1 MGRYLIR
8 RFLFAVVTLLASTVI
23 VFGLS
28 RLAGDPLM
36 LYAKP
41 GGYGMTEQRRADLI
55 KKLGLD
61 RPLAVQYGVW
71 LGRVL
76 KGDLGQTI
84 VSESKVSVL
93 ISQRI
98 SPTLQLGS
106 AAFIFAI
113 FLGVPL
119 GILSAVRRG
128 SIWDYAGRTIALVG
142 QAAPI
147 FWLALM
153 AILLFAVQL
162 RWLPVGTAGP
172 DDIPYWSWGKLK
184 YLVMPAVA
192 LGWGPAAAILRLTR
206 SSMLDVLDAEY
217 ITLARAKGVS
227 SRKVIWKHA
236 FRNAILQPL
245 TVAALTLAGFIT
257 GAVVIERIFAWP
269 GIGQLTMEA
278 VWNNEFPTLTAT
290 VLFLTAIY
298 VVMNL
303 IADIA
308 YVYLNPIIRYD

>member
-1 MGRYLIR
+1 MGRYLVR
-8 RFLFAVVTLLASTVI
+8 RFFFAVVTLLASTVI

-41 GGYGMTEQRRADLI
+41 GGYGMSAERKADLV

-61 RPLAVQYGVW
+61 KPLIFQYGVW
-71 LGRVL
+71 IGRVL

-84 VSESKVSVL
+84 VSESQVSYL

-98 SPTLQLGS
+98 SPTLQLGL
-106 AAFIFAI
+106 AGFIFAVV
-113 FLGVPL
+113 LGVPL
-119 GILSAVRRG
+119 GVGSAVRRG
-128 SIWDYAGRTIALVG
+128 SIWDYLGRTIALIG

-184 YLVMPAVA
+184 YLVMPAIA

-206 SSMLDVLDAEY
+206 SSMLEVLDSEY
-217 ITLARAKGVS
+217 IKLARAKGVNS
-227 SRKVIWKHA
+227 KVVIWKHA

-278 VWNNEFPTLTAT
+278 VWNNEFPVLTAT

-303 IADIA
+303 VADIA
-308 YVYLNPIIRYD
+308 YVYLNPIIRYN